1 MTDGVGPARPVR
13 ISDADRE
20 RGAQL
25 LQQALTEGR
34 ISIVELDE
42 RMQQI
47 YQARFADELE
57 VPFADL
63 PMSPGAAA
71 TLPVV
76 RPGAAA
82 VPHPAAAPDG
92 DVVTLSTGWG
102 TVKRDGRWAVPP
114 RLSVEVGSGSAVL
127 DCTEALVPHRVVTID
142 VRVKS
147 GTLKVILAPG
157 MTADVDGVRTRS
169 GTARSK
175 VDAVPD
181 PLHPHFVLS
190 GSVGSGTLVVR
201 RPLFS

>member
-1 MTDGVGPARPVR
+1 MTEGVEPARPVR
-13 ISDADRE
+13 ISDTDRE

-42 RMQQI
+42 RMRQV
-47 YQARFADELE
+47 YEARFADELE

-63 PMSPGAAA
+63 PTSPGATVTPA
-71 TLPVV
+71 V
-76 RPGAAA
+76 RTGAAL

-102 TVKRDGRWAVPP
+102 TVRRDGRWPVPAG
-114 RLSVEVGSGSAVL
+114 LHVEVGSGTALL
-127 DCTEALVPHRVVTID
+127 DCTEAQIPHRVVTVD

-147 GTLKVILAPG
+147 GTVKLILAPG
-157 MTADVDGVRTRS
+157 MTADIDGVRTRS
-169 GTARSK
+169 GSARSK
-175 VDAVPD
+175 VDAIPD
-181 PLHPHFVLS
+181 PQYPHFVLS
-190 GSVGSGTLVVR
+190 GTVGSGTLVVR